1 MLPGS
6 RGRLAAG
13 VRRAQCTIVERTMV
27 TELKPNADA
36 SLTTLRGTFPKLN
49 SYHI

>member
-1 MLPGS
+1 M
-6 RGRLAAG
+6 AAG
-13 VRRAQCTIVERTMV
+13 VMRAQRKTVERAMI

-36 SLTTLRGTFPKLN
+36 SLTTLRATLSKLT